1 MLSKN
6 AMPIVIT
13 VIILSLIT
21 IASRGFISCKYGHL
35 AAFLLMILVAYT
47 ITRKPILS
55 VILTL
60 VIWIILFVIRRNY
73 LGIELFAVSES
84 FENGKDEHKDP
95 DTKKRVKDMNN
106 LIKKLEGGISLKDED
121 LFEKNNLDNHNF
133 SQNKESEK
141 ERKESDVK
149 GTDEL
154 KPHEAQRQAYQLID
168 TVKQLK
174 DTIHE
179 LAPMLKQGKTVLEQL
194 ETLKM

>member
-1 MLSKN
+1 MPSKN

-13 VIILSLIT
+13 VIILSLIA
-21 IASRGFISCKYGHL
+21 IAGRGLISCKYGHL

-55 VILTL
+55 VVLTL

-73 LGIELFAVSES
+73 LGIELFAMNES

-95 DTKKRVKDMNN
+95 ETKKRVKDMNN

-133 SQNKESEK
+133 SQNKESQK
-141 ERKESDVK
+141 ERKESDTK
-149 GTDEL
+149 NTDEL

-174 DTIHE
+174 DSIHE